1 MSEITITRAHSL
13 TPRKARLA
21 AESVATRLKA
31 DFHLDYAWDDD
42 HTLSFSRPG
51 LRGRLT
57 LERRQVTVQ
66 VQLGLLLSPLKPM
79 LEREIHDYFDQRFT
93 PRAA

>member
-1 MSEITITRAHSL
+1 M
-13 TPRKARLA
+13 A
-21 AESVATRLKA
+21 AGLQS
-31 DFHLDYAWDDD
+31 DFNLDYAWDDE

-51 LRGRLT
+51 LTGRLT
-57 LERRQVTVQ
+57 LERRQVTVH
-66 VQLGLLLSPLKPM
+66 VRLGLIFSPFRAV